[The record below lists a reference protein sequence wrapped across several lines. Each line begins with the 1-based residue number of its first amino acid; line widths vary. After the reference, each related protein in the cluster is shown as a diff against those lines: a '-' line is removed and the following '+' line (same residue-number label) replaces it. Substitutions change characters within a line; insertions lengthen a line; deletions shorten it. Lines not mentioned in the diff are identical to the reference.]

1 MSTTNQ
7 KYLLL
12 FRGKEWWKGL
22 SPDQLAQAQ
31 TQIQAWF
38 DRLTAAGQLTA
49 AQPLAREG
57 ALIGGREGR
66 VLADGPFAEAKEAI
80 GGYLL
85 LEVAS
90 REEAIAIARSCP
102 ALAFDTQVEVRPL
115 AEECPMAAQAR
126 RVSAGAV
133 AAAVAA

>member
-1 MSTTNQ
+1 MSTNDQ

-22 SPDQLAQAQ
+22 SPDELAQAR
-31 TQIQAWF
+31 TQIQAWV
-38 DRLTAAGQLTA
+38 DRLTATGQLTA

-57 ALIGGREGR
+57 TLIAGREGR

-85 LEVAS
+85 LQTAS

-115 AEECPMAAQAR
+115 AEECPMAAHAR
-126 RVSAGAV
+126 RASSGEP